1 MKILSLVKKNMSAQ
15 VNSMMKQDKSST
27 VETVKLIQI
36 SASSQDRVIGTL
48 LPETNTN
55 QEKYIKLVYKTMQD
69 SDPRETGIYKMSSI
83 IFQIT

>member
-55 QEKYIKLVYKTMQD
+55 QEKYIKLVYQTMQD
-69 SDPRETGIYKMSSI
+69 SNPRETGIYKMSSI

>member
-1 MKILSLVKKNMSAQ
+1 MSAQ